1 MTDPKRPAPKAVE
14 LPASDKLLEGILEKA
29 VAAAQRNVEHFAKLA
44 ALARAIERS
53 NSSPAERAKLLYTFE
68 KLANDGRIDAQSDAE
83 LFEGLRDGQIMKQEI
98 RRVNDEGGEPLPV
111 GVILAPSNNTKH

>member
-1 MTDPKRPAPKAVE
+1 MTDPKRSAPKSVE
-14 LPASDKLLEGILEKA
+14 MPASDQLLEGILEKA
-29 VAAAQRNVEHFAKLA
+29 VAAARRNVEQFAKLA
-44 ALARAIERS
+44 ALARAMERS
-53 NSSPAERAKLLYTFE
+53 TSSPAERAKLLYTFE

-98 RRVNDEGGEPLPV
+98 RRVSDEGGEPLPV